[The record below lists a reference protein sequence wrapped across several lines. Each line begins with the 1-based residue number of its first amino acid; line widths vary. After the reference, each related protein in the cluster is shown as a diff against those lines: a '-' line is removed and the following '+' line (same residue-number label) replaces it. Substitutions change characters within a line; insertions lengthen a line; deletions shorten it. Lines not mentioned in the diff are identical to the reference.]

1 LSVPK
6 IVVHTDVFR
15 QYLSFEHGSQASVL
29 RVAMGKFFCYTTV
42 FQAMELFA
50 DVMTRREENAVED
63 AMAAMKILGVN
74 PKSARTYGALLA
86 RNHSHAALDILTAGL
101 CIESRLPL
109 LTDRKDDFRNIA
121 GLVIIPT
128 HVVRTRA
135 SGHEIL
141 RAAMEKS

>member
-15 QYLSFEHGSQASVL
+15 QHLSSEHGPQPSVL

-50 DVMTRREENAVED
+50 GVSTPREEKAVED

-74 PKSARTYGALLA
+74 PKSARTYGGLLA
-86 RNHSHAALDILTAGL
+86 KNHSRAVLDILTAGL

-109 LTDRKDDFRNIA
+109 LTDRKGDFRNIA
-121 GLVIIPT
+121 GLVIVPT
-128 HVVRTRA
+128 RAVRTHTP
-135 SGHEIL
+135 GHEIL
-141 RAAMEKS
+141 RAAMEKP